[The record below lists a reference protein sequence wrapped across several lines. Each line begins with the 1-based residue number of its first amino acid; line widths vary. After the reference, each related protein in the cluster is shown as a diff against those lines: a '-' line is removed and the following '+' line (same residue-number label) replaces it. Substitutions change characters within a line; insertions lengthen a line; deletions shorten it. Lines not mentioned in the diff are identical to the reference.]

1 MPKMQDRRRGGKITL
16 GYPVDK
22 IGIDTKLYS
31 LIGTNAIENKYD
43 QLFND
48 KFKDLDADCKMMPL
62 NIRED
67 DIGFFLHGL
76 KDSKIKGAFFEK
88 EYWDTIYNLLQEGDE
103 EVKFCGICDTIDII
117 DNQYKI
123 HLTQGRAI
131 LQYIQSLLDIKGK
144 TICIVGTTPSS
155 KSFLFH
161 LIKQQPE
168 KIILADEIIEN
179 CISALEIIPNDIQ
192 NDIQRMQNQKLNI
205 NSDIVIN
212 FTKNKIDTNNNTIN
226 IEDNWHTILDYIAT
240 IKSNQWSK

>member
-1 MPKMQDRRRGGKITL
+1 MPKMQNRRRGGKITL

-22 IGIDTKLYS
+22 IGINTKLYS
-31 LIGTNAIENKYD
+31 LIGTNAIEHKYD
-43 QLFND
+43 KLFND

-76 KDSKIKGAFFEK
+76 KDSKIQGAFFEK
-88 EYWDTIYNLLQEGDE
+88 EYWSTIYNLLQEGDE
-103 EVKFCGICDTIDII
+103 EVKFCAICDTIDIVN
-117 DNQYKI
+117 NQYKI

-131 LQYIQSLLDIKGK
+131 LQYIQSILDIKEK
-144 TICIVGTTPSS
+144 TICIIGTTPSS

-161 LIKQQPE
+161 LINELPT
-168 KIILADEIIEN
+168 KIILVDDIVEN
-179 CISALEIIPNDIQ
+179 CINTISIIPNNIDK
-192 NDIQRMQNQKLNI
+192 DVLRMQNNNI
-205 NSDIVIN
+205 DITSDIVIN
-212 FTKNKIDTNNNTIN
+212 FTENKIDTNNNTIN